1 MKATRLEMYVEVTQA
16 SIVQFDKV
24 ELETK
29 VESVYGDVIG
39 WVHGFPLII
48 GFDHPERH
56 FHIDEPAADEARAGV
71 IRIDLS
77 AILGCFLGIQERAC
91 SHSKSSSNHI
101 CSIAPRMFTGS
112 TIRVETG
119 LLSGRKLICP
129 TQRTC
134 PHQTSLPAPGTPQ
147 QHQAKTTH

>member
-1 MKATRLEMYVEVTQA
+1 LNTLTGG
-16 SIVQFDKV
+16 
-24 ELETK
+24 

-56 FHIDEPAADEARAGV
+56 FHIDEPATDEARAGV
-71 IRIDLS
+71 IRIDFS
-77 AILGCFLGIQERAC
+77 ATLGCFFGHTGKGVQSFKEQL
-91 SHSKSSSNHI
+91 KSYLFDSPEH
-101 CSIAPRMFTGS
+101 MFTGS

-129 TQRTC
+129 TQRAC
-134 PHQTSLPAPGTPQ
+134 PH
-147 QHQAKTTH
+147 

>member
-1 MKATRLEMYVEVTQA
+1 
-16 SIVQFDKV
+16 
-24 ELETK
+24 
-29 VESVYGDVIG
+29 
-39 WVHGFPLII
+39 
-48 GFDHPERH
+48 
-56 FHIDEPAADEARAGV
+56 V

-77 AILGCFLGIQERAC
+77 ATLGCFLGIQERAC

-147 QHQAKTTH
+147 QHQEARTTSLIVHSLGSLSTEADGNQRNSLCHNHLSQSEYSSRMAIQTACGWSSAQTG